1 MSVVGR
7 ARRTRTYESLLAKER
22 TLMVPD
28 VWMTCTVSWCR
39 IVGGMCQPGF
49 VFGGLVPRDNYQ
61 LEVGYCRSLVLG
73 GSYDMSC
80 DPDDDC
86 RLFLGYLNVDLDDNY
101 HLEREL
107 SSLHGW
113 VANCHLVVLV
123 NRDQLD
129 DSCLQ
134 AGSC

>member
-1 MSVVGR
+1 MTYSVSR
-7 ARRTRTYESLLAKER
+7 
-22 TLMVPD
+22 
-28 VWMTCTVSWCR
+28 CR
-39 IVGGMCQPGF
+39 IVSGAYQPEF
-49 VFGGLVPRDNYQ
+49 DFGGLDPDDNYQ
-61 LEVGYCRSLVLG
+61 LEVGCRRSLVLG

-80 DPDDDC
+80 DLDDDC
-86 RLFLGYLNVDLDDNY
+86 RLFLGYLNVVLDDKY

-113 VANCHLVVLV
+113 VAKSHLVVLV